1 MSEEKK
7 KNNNREKGS
16 KDKNDNFIM
25 LPTVDFCF
33 KELMKNQ
40 KVRKG
45 FIAAILGKQP
55 NEIHSTTLIATELRK
70 DSEDDKLGILDVLVE
85 LEDGSH
91 MKRLVKKNIAA
102 GKSLE
107 EIAEFLG
114 IDLSEVRALAD
125 EVN

>member
-1 MSEEKK
+1 MKKKK

-85 LEDGSH
+85 LEDESH
-91 MKRLVKKNIAA
+91 MKRLVKTNIAA

-125 EVN
+125 EAN

>member
-1 MSEEKK
+1 
-7 KNNNREKGS
+7 
-16 KDKNDNFIM
+16 M

-85 LEDGSH
+85 LEDGSQ
-91 MKRLVKKNIAA
+91 MKRLVKTNIAA

-125 EVN
+125 EAN

>member
-1 MSEEKK
+1 MKKKK

-125 EVN
+125 EAN

>member
-1 MSEEKK
+1 MKKKK

-91 MKRLVKKNIAA
+91 MKRLVKTNIAA

-125 EVN
+125 EAN

>member
-1 MSEEKK
+1 MKKKK

-85 LEDGSH
+85 LEDRSH
-91 MKRLVKKNIAA
+91 MKRLVKTNIAA

-125 EVN
+125 EAN